1 MIKYIDQAIFTR
13 IKRRLYYLYGDQ
25 ADQLTERL
33 YYMVG
38 RYGVGTNPPLK
49 PEHRWTEN
57 DVFLI
62 TYADMVQSQQSTP
75 LATLKR
81 FATEHL
87 KGAIS
92 TVHILPFY
100 PWSSDDGFSVIDYR
114 EVKEDYGDWKD
125 VENLGDEF
133 KLMFDLVC
141 NHCSSQSPWFR
152 DFLIGISPASE
163 YFVEMD
169 PETDLS
175 AVVRPRT
182 SPLLTKTTT
191 RDGDAYVWT
200 TFSADQVDLNWK
212 NPDLLFEFLDILM
225 VYISHGATTVRLDAC
240 AFMWKEV
247 GTDCLHLPQTH
258 EIIKLMRD
266 FCELVAPEVLIITET
281 NVPHDENVSY
291 FGRNDEAHM
300 VYNFSLPPLLLHALL
315 TNSSKYLTKW
325 AKKLEFPDPGEGT
338 FFNFTASHDGVGVRP
353 LQGLLPQ
360 KEFDKLIHSV
370 EQSGAHVS
378 KRTLPDGSQSPYEL
392 NITYFSALSGRHDSD
407 GTGAAR
413 FLCSQAVALA
423 FKGVPAVYFHSLVAT
438 PNYHEGVEQTG
449 APRTINRR
457 KYDEQELMDLLGD
470 KSRKQGKVFRKYLQM
485 LRRRTNYPAFHPD
498 GDQKIIDAGPNLFAL
513 ERTSPRKNQ
522 TVFCVFN
529 FSDEEQTVVNPKDTE
544 LLKKAKKFYDILSGK
559 THSDGSR
566 GIKLAPYQA
575 MWLVPRVE

>member
-1 MIKYIDQAIFTR
+1 MIKYIDHAILSR
-13 IKRRLYYLYGDQ
+13 IKRRLFNLYGDR

-33 YYMVG
+33 YYLVG
-38 RYGVGTNPPLK
+38 RYGVGAQPPVA
-49 PEHRWTEN
+49 PEQRWTEN

-62 TYADMVQSQQSTP
+62 TYADMVQSEEDTP

-81 FATEHL
+81 FSTEHL
-87 KGAIS
+87 KGAIN
-92 TVHILPFY
+92 TIHILPFY

-114 EVKEDYGDWKD
+114 AVKTDYGSWKD
-125 VENLGDEF
+125 VENIGDEF
-133 KLMFDLVC
+133 KLMFDLVL
-141 NHCSSQSPWFR
+141 NHCSSQSAWFR
-152 DFLIGISPASE
+152 DFLTGIAPANE

-169 PETDLS
+169 PKTDLS

-182 SPLLTKTTT
+182 SPLLTKTIT
-191 RDGDAYVWT
+191 RDGDAWVWT

-212 NPDLLFEFLDILM
+212 NPDLLFEFLDILLL
-225 VYISHGATTVRLDAC
+225 YISHGATTLRLDAC
-240 AFMWKEV
+240 AFMWKEL

-258 EIIKLMRD
+258 EMIKLMRD
-266 FCELVAPEVLIITET
+266 VCELVAPQVLIITET
-281 NVPHDENVSY
+281 NVPHEENISY
-291 FGRNDEAHM
+291 FGQNDEAHL

-315 TNSSKYLTKW
+315 TSNSKYLTKW
-325 AKKLEFPDPGEGT
+325 ASELAFPEAGKGT

-353 LQGLLPQ
+353 LQGLLPK
-360 KEFDKLIHSV
+360 KEFDKLIHAV
-370 EQSGAHVS
+370 EERGAHVS

-392 NITYFSALSGRHDSD
+392 NITYYSALASRHDSE
-407 GTGAAR
+407 GLGIAR

-438 PNYHEGVEQTG
+438 PNYHEGVEKTHQ
-449 APRTINRR
+449 PRTINRR
-457 KYDEQELMDLLGD
+457 KYNEAELMHQLAAENGP
-470 KSRKQGKVFRKYLQM
+470 QGKVFRKYLQM

-513 ERTSPRKNQ
+513 ERTSPSKNQ

-529 FSDEEQTVVNPKDTE
+529 FTDEEQAVVNPKDTE
-544 LLKKAKKFYDILSGK
+544 MLKKAKKFYDILSGK

-575 MWLVPRVE
+575 MWLVPRIE